1 MKKIAIVNCGTGNL
15 LSVQK
20 ALAHLGVEG
29 NITTDRE
36 TITSAD
42 SVILPGVGAWD
53 PAISYLRQN
62 GLEEALHGFVK
73 TGKPFL
79 GICLGAQ
86 LLHETSEEGKQKGLG
101 WIPGEV
107 KLFKPKDVA
116 MKVPH
121 MGWNSLQMKNDSPL
135 FQHVPEGA
143 YTYFVHSY
151 YFTPKNPSNVTT
163 STTYDVEFA
172 SSVRKD
178 NIYGLHFHRH
188 ILWFK

>member
-116 MKVPH
+116 MKVKTIYVVLAH
-121 MGWNSLQMKNDSPL
+121 RRCELDIIRSRCR
-135 FQHVPEGA
+135 
-143 YTYFVHSY
+143 
-151 YFTPKNPSNVTT
+151 
-163 STTYDVEFA
+163 DVRRIFWRE
-172 SSVRKD
+172 
-178 NIYGLHFHRH
+178 I
-188 ILWFK
+188 I